1 MASLISDQQ
10 IINHSIDTFVEYISS
25 KRANK
30 DKVINALTTFC
41 KTEDLTKAYP
51 EISKKIYTLSPTS
64 FTNLEKF
71 MGIATGSK
79 SNKSHFDSLSQGI
92 KDFVDISKTDN
103 LRRLERHI
111 KLSCYQ
117 REYINR
123 TAQSANDAAEKAVK
137 NSKMAQK
144 KVKSIYSEFV
154 GILGIFT
161 AMSFAMMGSVEI
173 LGNLFSDLK
182 NLSSASLG
190 YAFIV
195 GGVYLIVIYLIILML
210 FIGIKKL
217 FADGEYQIDFKF
229 CLLLLTVSI
238 IFFTVGIVLLNPLHL
253 T

>member
-1 MASLISDQQ
+1 MSSSGSKVISSL
-10 IINHSIDTFVEYISS
+10 IDTFVNYIDSGH
-25 KRANK
+25 ATP
-30 DKVINALTTFC
+30 DKVEMILSKFSETEHFS
-41 KTEDLTKAYP
+41 KTYP
-51 EISKKIYTLSPTS
+51 EISKKVYSLSEEEFS
-64 FTNLEKF
+64 SLEKF
-71 MGIATGSK
+71 MGITGDSENLFSGFFLK
-79 SNKSHFDSLSQGI
+79 PTAPEGNNKEENFE
-92 KDFVDISKTDN
+92 
-103 LRRLERHI
+103 RLERHI

-117 REYINR
+117 REYINS

-161 AMSFAMMGSVEI
+161 AMSFTMMGSVEI

-182 NLSSASLG
+182 DLSSASLG

-217 FADGEYQIDFKF
+217 FADGKYQIDLKF
-229 CLLLLTVSI
+229 CISLSIVSI
-238 IFFTVGIVLLNPLHL
+238 VFFAVGILLLNPLHL

>member
-1 MASLISDQQ
+1 MPLESSEVINSLID
-10 IINHSIDTFVEYISS
+10 NFVDYIANEYASPDEVETILS
-25 KRANK
+25 KFSENER
-30 DKVINALTTFC
+30 FSR
-41 KTEDLTKAYP
+41 AYP
-51 EISKKIYTLSPTS
+51 EISQKIYSLSKEKFTS
-64 FTNLEKF
+64 LKKF
-71 MGIATGSK
+71 MGMTKDSEDLFSGFFSNPNTPK
-79 SNKSHFDSLSQGI
+79 SNS
-92 KDFVDISKTDN
+92 KDAN

-111 KLSCYQ
+111 RLSCYQ
-117 REYINR
+117 REYINS

-137 NSKMAQK
+137 NSKKAQK

-182 NLSSASLG
+182 DLSSASLG

-217 FADGEYQIDFKF
+217 FADQEYKLDRKF
-229 CLLLLTVSI
+229 RLMLFGISALFSITGILLI
-238 IFFTVGIVLLNPLHL
+238 HL
-253 T
+253 PK